1 MIRKTQQADPPMT
14 VAAMEPE
21 MTVDTKLERAR
32 DLIVQVLTLTQLR
45 VRAAIADPA
54 DLMAAAKPR
63 EGD

>member
-1 MIRKTQQADPPMT
+1 MT